1 MEDYQAENLDR
12 GHVYLIGEVDDDKI
26 GALIE
31 QLVYLGRRRRV
42 AEVTLWVNSSGGLL
56 QPAFALVDL
65 MAALGKP
72 VRTVGLGTIESAA
85 ALILIGGTRGL
96 RLMTRCAS
104 MMLHEYSWSNS
115 GSVTE
120 MRGRM
125 TEIQNTLKKQIEHL
139 VRCSGRDEDAV
150 RALLKHEETWLTP
163 VQAVEWGLIDRVVDF
178 DPTAH
183 AGVPRAKAR
192 AGRTRRARAKPAR
205 RGRGR

>member
-1 MEDYQAENLDR
+1 VEEFQTDNLDR
-12 GHVYLIGEVDDDKI
+12 GHVYLIGEVDDEKI
-26 GALIE
+26 GMLIE

-42 AEVTLWVNSSGGLL
+42 TEVTLWVNSSGGLL

-85 ALILIGGTRGL
+85 ALILIGGTRGR

-125 TEIQNTLKKQIEHL
+125 TEIQNTLKKQVEHL
-139 VRCSGRDEDAV
+139 VRCSGRGEDEV

-178 DPTAH
+178 DPTMG
-183 AGVPRAKAR
+183 AGVPAPPP
-192 AGRTRRARAKPAR
+192 RRPRRRPAR
-205 RGRGR
+205 GRKRR